1 MVIVVVGLEFESRIA
16 ARIGTCIVCNND
28 FRNLASDLACAIP
41 MNCDGLISFG
51 LAGGLSPYVQ
61 PGTCVVGSAILSEGF
76 RYVTDESWARDIT
89 RSIPSA
95 IRGTIL
101 GVYAPVTDPIER
113 HNLFCR
119 TGAVAEDMESHIVAS
134 VAKAR
139 GLAVGAIRVIANP
152 AARILPTAALKA
164 MRPNGTI
171 SVASVIGSV
180 IKRPTELLQLLRLV
194 RDAQAGR
201 ATLLAISGAL
211 GQGRLPDPKR
221 TEIDLGLARSGCT
234 KRDRELSSY
243 L

>member
-16 ARIGTCIVCNND
+16 ARIGACIVCSND
-28 FRNLASDLACAIP
+28 FRNLACAVP

-61 PGTCVVGSAILSEGF
+61 PGTCVVGSAILSEGI

-89 RSIPSA
+89 RRIPSA
-95 IRGTIL
+95 VCGTIL
-101 GVYAPVTDPIER
+101 GVYAPVTNPIER
-113 HNLFCR
+113 HNLFRR

-139 GLAVGAIRVIANP
+139 GLPVGVIRVIANP
-152 AARILPTAALKA
+152 AARILPTGALKA

-180 IKRPTELLQLLRLV
+180 MKHPSELIQLLRLA
-194 RDAQAGR
+194 RDAHVGR
-201 ATLLAISGAL
+201 AALLAISGAL

-221 TEIDLGLARSGCT
+221 PDIDIGLARSGCT
-234 KRDRELSSY
+234 KRDHELPPY